1 MMQGGENMRARK
13 ILAMLVVA
21 LLLMT
26 VPGPAASKRKKPE
39 KQSGDTVQRKYWL
52 PYPGGVSHRINQGFH
67 GKWTHNDGNQNEYA
81 IDFGSVVGDV
91 VCAIGAGTV
100 IRVAD
105 ADQTDDKNVIM
116 IQHEDGEV
124 SVYAHNQLGSV
135 KVTEGDDVVA
145 GTEICCMGKLLHL
158 HLAVWKA
165 YRGIPM
171 GFKDV
176 DDPNGEPIEFHV
188 YKSKNYIDKRKAG
201 IVDPEMLRKMSLD
214 RLMKSA
220 RKYMDKKK
228 YKRARKYLDRAKQH
242 PSADDKMK
250 KEITDALAKIE
261 SEAVKTLDK
270 AKKLLA
276 ANKPRDAKKVLFKM
290 MRYFKGTKVFE
301 EARQLLRSIKSVSLE
316 KRKIIQSPE
325 KMLEMVE
332 ELIKAEKFNT
342 AFSLLN
348 SLGKMKGKVG
358 EKAREIRKKLMDSK
372 EIQKKRESK
381 KSGEEIRLIFERV
394 QQLRKAYEYEEAI
407 DQLKRVIRLYPDTE
421 DAKKAKKLIKV
432 IEDEM

>member
-1 MMQGGENMRARK
+1 MRVRK
-13 ILAMLVVA
+13 ILVLLVAA
-21 LLLMT
+21 LLLLSA
-26 VPGPAASKRKKPE
+26 PGPAASKRKKPK

-52 PYPGGVSHRINQGFH
+52 PYPGGVMHRINQGFH
-67 GKWTHNDGNQNEYA
+67 GRWTHNDGNQNEYA

-91 VCAIGAGTV
+91 VCATREGTV
-100 IRVAD
+100 IRIAD
-105 ADQTDDKNVIM
+105 ADQSDDKNVIM

-158 HLAVWKA
+158 HFAVWKGF
-165 YRGIPM
+165 RGIPM

-201 IVDPEMLRKMSLD
+201 IVDLEMLKKMSLD

-228 YKRARKYLDRAKQH
+228 YKRARKYLKRAQQH
-242 PSADDKMK
+242 PSADDKLK
-250 KEITDALAKIE
+250 KEIADAFAKIE

-301 EARQLLRSIKSVSLE
+301 EARQLLRSIKMVSLKE
-316 KRKIIQSPE
+316 RKIIQSPE
-325 KMLEMVE
+325 KMLERVD
-332 ELIKAEKFNT
+332 ELIKEERFN
-342 AFSLLN
+342 AVFNLLN
-348 SLGKMKGKVG
+348 SLTKIKGKVG
-358 EKAREIRKKLMDSK
+358 EKAKKIRDGLMNSK

-381 KSGEEIRLIFERV
+381 KSEEEIRLIFERV
-394 QQLRKAYEYEEAI
+394 EQLRKAYEYEEAI
-407 DQLKRVIRLYPDTE
+407 GQLKRLIRLYPDT
-421 DAKKAKKLIKV
+421 DAAKKAKKLIKV
-432 IEDEM
+432 VEDEM